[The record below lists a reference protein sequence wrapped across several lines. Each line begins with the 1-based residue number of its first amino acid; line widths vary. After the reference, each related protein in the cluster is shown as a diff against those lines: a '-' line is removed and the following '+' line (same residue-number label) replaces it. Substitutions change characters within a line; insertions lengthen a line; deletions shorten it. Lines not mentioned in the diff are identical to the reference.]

1 MKTKARVRIV
11 AGFMVVAMAMA
22 GVGLVAPA
30 AEGERLL
37 TIASELG
44 AEASVNLLGAM
55 FDLVDG
61 ENDVDDG
68 IAFLEDPR
76 GFLAARDV
84 ELDAQD
90 FRITAIDISAA
101 REIEGAFKESPVAS
115 GLQERVFCIGFQSDQ
130 VLLLLED
137 VVESGEVSDAATEGD
152 TGFSLPLQDT
162 GISRYVEL
170 VVKTSDSHLA
180 DLRSAVGIMSLDA
193 VRRERAIAEDPR
205 QYLAEQVGVVLTT
218 DEYGVQIFD
227 MGKLERGV
235 HYQISEAERSVS
247 AEAIGIILTN
257 GGEGPEWAVTFQ
269 FGI

>member
-101 REIEGAFKESPVAS
+101 REIEGAFKESPVA
-115 GLQERVFCIGFQSDQ
+115 
-130 VLLLLED
+130 
-137 VVESGEVSDAATEGD
+137 
-152 TGFSLPLQDT
+152 
-162 GISRYVEL
+162 
-170 VVKTSDSHLA
+170 
-180 DLRSAVGIMSLDA
+180 
-193 VRRERAIAEDPR
+193 
-205 QYLAEQVGVVLTT
+205 
-218 DEYGVQIFD
+218 
-227 MGKLERGV
+227 
-235 HYQISEAERSVS
+235 
-247 AEAIGIILTN
+247 
-257 GGEGPEWAVTFQ
+257 
-269 FGI
+269 